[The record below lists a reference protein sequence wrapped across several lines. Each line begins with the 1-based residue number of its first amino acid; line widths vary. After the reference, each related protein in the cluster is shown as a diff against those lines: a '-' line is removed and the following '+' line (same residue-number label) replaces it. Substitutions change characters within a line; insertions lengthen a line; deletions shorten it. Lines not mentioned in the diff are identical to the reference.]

1 MELTPTL
8 QMLRDA
14 TKRISRSSK
23 EIFRLSEEKAKA
35 ERIYR
40 QALAQEMLMLRS
52 DGIPATLIP
61 DVARGNV
68 ADLKFQRDAA
78 LETHRAALAAMESL
92 RVEINALQT
101 IARYQSDI

>member
-14 TKRISRSSK
+14 TKRISKSSEEIFYLSK
-23 EIFRLSEEKAKA
+23 EKAITEREYRIALSK
-35 ERIYR
+35 
-40 QALAQEMLMLRS
+40 EMIMLRA
-52 DGIPATLIP
+52 DKMPATLIN
-61 DVARGNV
+61 DIARGNV
-68 ADLKFQRDAA
+68 ADLKFKRDLA
-78 LETHRAALAAMESL
+78 LERHRAALAAMESL

>member
-14 TKRISRSSK
+14 TIRISQSSK
-23 EIFRLSEEKAKA
+23 EIFKLSKEKARTEK
-35 ERIYR
+35 IYR

-52 DGIPATLIP
+52 DGMPATLIP

-101 IARYQSDI
+101 IAKYQSDI